1 MPTAA
6 QGSGRTYVYYLPF
19 DVNRWND
26 GRGEVVGKKGSIVQD
41 QTDTKQ
47 NRLDLWLCLDPS
59 LAETK
64 FFGAL
69 NKIRPARDD
78 KVHTSAQMCR
88 FATNEEN

>member
-41 QTDTKQ
+41 QTDT
-47 NRLDLWLCLDPS
+47 NRI
-59 LAETK
+59 A
-64 FFGAL
+64 
-69 NKIRPARDD
+69 
-78 KVHTSAQMCR
+78 
-88 FATNEEN
+88 